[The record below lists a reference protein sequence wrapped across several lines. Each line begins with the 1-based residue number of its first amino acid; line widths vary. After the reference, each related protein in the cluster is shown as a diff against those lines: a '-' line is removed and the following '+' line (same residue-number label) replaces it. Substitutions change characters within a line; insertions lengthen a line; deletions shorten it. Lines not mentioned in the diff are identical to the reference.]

1 MSGKKVAIY
10 FVAFIVVICL
20 LIVIAMQIF
29 FATYEPKKD
38 TTINET
44 SLITPVNKEE
54 ISRL

>member
-29 FATYEPKKD
+29 FATYEPKKN
-38 TTINET
+38 TTINES
-44 SLITPVNKEE
+44 SLITPVNEE
-54 ISRL
+54 EVSRL